1 MHFTQALTVALSL
14 SAAAV
19 KAAPLRTGQETSS
32 KLALRSVHESQ
43 IAARGIDN
51 ALSSQPIQARG
62 LDSVTH
68 LRRAID
74 VHFGHLDPQARDLAL
89 VTELHRRGLLDQ
101 LVAALRDLIITLL
114 GKGGGMSRRQAST
127 DQLEQ
132 AIHQVTCIL
141 DALFGNTDNSCS
153 DVFGGATNATNA
165 TGAATA
171 AGKSPVEK
179 KLAAL
184 GAQLR
189 NATSITQAVDGLMA
203 HNVTAVPKQK
213 GDKKAD
219 KKAAQSSTTTTA
231 AAAQKRSFESLEARQ
246 SSGVEGL
253 LVALR
258 DVVDTILNTL
268 LPMASRGNDDT
279 TTSTSSA
286 RWPPQDCPPPTP
298 NDGMYRPGC
307 PGYGRRDLAVRRS
320 MDALGERDANILQS
334 VLPMIEMLLQQLPQ
348 LIQSMSSSPTS
359 SAANS
364 AATAASATGSAKGAS
379 PTDMVDNAFSQIM
392 SALGYADSP
401 SPSQGSSSAGKA
413 SATSSAAEKASATGI
428 SSTDGA
434 SSAAR
439 SAANLSQNFAR
450 DLLNG
455 DGMNLG
461 KRQTAN
467 PTGTTDDGSIGSDN
481 CDASGNSGGINV
493 SLLNNLL
500 NGLLSGFGRRSEEY
514 VPVEFFKRQTTG
526 VTGDDGNAIGS
537 GNCSASDNSGG
548 INVSLLDNLLNGLLS
563 GFGRRDVSDGD
574 NASDNHGGI
583 NISLLNNLLNGLLSG
598 HQRRDIG
605 DGDNASNNHGGINIS
620 LLDNLLNGL
629 LSGAARRDVGSE
641 TAAPLEARADFA
653 PVWKQIKALGNEHF
667 HSARDVST
675 DEPATKRAADNTDA
689 PNFTPVWE
697 AFRDLVDSGY
707 EQAAAHTAGAERRDA
722 ASLKL
727 DYKPLMKAGVK
738 FGKQVFKSFTT
749 HHAKRSTDYKPFV
762 DAASNFAVTAIKEM
776 FHKA

>member
-19 KAAPLRTGQETSS
+19 KAAPLRTGQENSS

-51 ALSSQPIQARG
+51 ALSSQPLQARG

-114 GKGGGMSRRQAST
+114 GNGGGMTRRQAST
-127 DQLEQ
+127 GQLEQ

-141 DALFGNTDNSCS
+141 DALFGNTDDSCS
-153 DVFGGATNATNA
+153 DVFGGSTNATNA

-171 AGKSPVEK
+171 ASKSPLEK
-179 KLAAL
+179 KLSAL
-184 GAQLR
+184 GAQIR

-203 HNVTAVPKQK
+203 HNATAATKQK

-219 KKAAQSSTTTTA
+219 KPATQNWTA
-231 AAAQKRSFESLEARQ
+231 TPAAAQKRSFESLEARQ

-268 LPMASRGNDDT
+268 LPMASRGTDDAA
-279 TTSTSSA
+279 TSTSSGS
-286 RWPPQDCPPPTP
+286 WPPQDCPPPTP

-364 AATAASATGSAKGAS
+364 AATAASATGSAKNAS
-379 PTDMVDNAFSQIM
+379 PTEMVDNAFSQIM
-392 SALGYADSP
+392 SALGYGD
-401 SPSQGSSSAGKA
+401 SPSQGSSSPGKA
-413 SATSSAAEKASATGI
+413 SATSSAAAKASATGI

-461 KRQTAN
+461 KRQAAD

-514 VPVEFFKRQTTG
+514 APVEFFKRQATGTTG
-526 VTGDDGNAIGS
+526 DNGTAIGS

-563 GFGRRDVSDGD
+563 GFGRRD
-574 NASDNHGGI
+574 
-583 NISLLNNLLNGLLSG
+583 L
-598 HQRRDIG
+598 
-605 DGDNASNNHGGINIS
+605 
-620 LLDNLLNGL
+620 
-629 LSGAARRDVGSE
+629 GSE

-667 HSARDVST
+667 HSARDVSS

-697 AFRDLVDSGY
+697 AIRDLVDSGY
-707 EQAAAHTAGAERRDA
+707 EQAAAHSAGAQRRDA
-722 ASLKL
+722 APLKL
-727 DYKPLMKAGVK
+727 DYKPLMQAGIK

-749 HHAKRSTDYKPFV
+749 HHAKRSTNYKPFV

-776 FHKA
+776 FH